1 MSAGPIPTEQPERYQ
16 PRFWY
21 AIRRGAGDFYD
32 RMGLTVLGSI
42 AWSVPLLL
50 ILSLAAGV
58 RSVAPPV
65 VVVLIVLA
73 GAWTW
78 AGLAFGMNIVLA
90 HRIAYFQ
97 DPGPDALTDGLH
109 TFGVGALKLVL
120 VQLLAL
126 VILGFDT
133 AFFLSRH
140 SAGLRV
146 LGIVCAYA
154 LLLWLLCM
162 TWQWPFLATENRA
175 TLKILKK
182 SALVTADNPFFTLGV
197 FLVTM
202 TAGTLLLLSGIGA
215 VAAFGGFVACLLT
228 RAHKETLKKYGMAE
242 DEPEMIEDEG
252 WPSDGKPPRRLNP
265 RSRPRNKWGE

>member
-140 SAGLRV
+140 S
-146 LGIVCAYA
+146 
-154 LLLWLLCM
+154 
-162 TWQWPFLATENRA
+162 
-175 TLKILKK
+175 
-182 SALVTADNPFFTLGV
+182 
-197 FLVTM
+197 
-202 TAGTLLLLSGIGA
+202 
-215 VAAFGGFVACLLT
+215 
-228 RAHKETLKKYGMAE
+228 
-242 DEPEMIEDEG
+242 
-252 WPSDGKPPRRLNP
+252 
-265 RSRPRNKWGE
+265 